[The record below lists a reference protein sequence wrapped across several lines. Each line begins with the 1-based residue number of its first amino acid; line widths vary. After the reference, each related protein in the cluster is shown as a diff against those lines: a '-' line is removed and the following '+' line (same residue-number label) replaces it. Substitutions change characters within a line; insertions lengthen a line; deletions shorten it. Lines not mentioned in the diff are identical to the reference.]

1 MQLSIRCVPLGL
13 RRYTPNAF
21 FKGEIMKNPF
31 RDLTKFEFILWLTSV
46 VVVCFSFLFP
56 EEKDYLTL
64 IASLIGVTALI
75 YVAKGYVIGQV
86 LSVVFA
92 VFYGIISFYF
102 RYFGEVITY
111 LCMTAPIAIMAVIS
125 WIRHPYRDTK
135 EVEINKMTKSQC
147 AVMWVFAIAVTVL
160 LYFVLKAFN
169 TANLLFSTISVTT
182 SFLASYMT
190 FMRSPWYGIGYAAND
205 IVLIVLWVLA
215 SIVNPS
221 YIPMILCFVMFL
233 VNDLY
238 GFYNWR
244 RIKNRQKKDLA

>member
-1 MQLSIRCVPLGL
+1 
-13 RRYTPNAF
+13 
-21 FKGEIMKNPF
+21 MKNPF
-31 RDLTKFEFILWLTSV
+31 RDLTKFEFILWIISV

-56 EEKDYLTL
+56 AEKDYLTL

-75 YVAKGYVIGQV
+75 FVAKGYVLGQV

-102 RYFGEVITY
+102 RYYGEVITY

-125 WIRHPYRDTK
+125 WLRHPYQDTK
-135 EVEINKMTKSQC
+135 EVEVNKMTKSQC
-147 AVMWVFAIAVTVL
+147 VVMWVLAIAVTAL
-160 LYFVLKAFN
+160 LYFILKALN

-190 FMRSPWYGIGYAAND
+190 FMRSPYYGIGYAAND

-215 SIVNPS
+215 SLENPA

-244 RIKNRQKKDLA
+244 RIKKRQKNDLA